1 MTDVNAEYLRYRN
14 FCTSAAAAL
23 QAGDFAAGSEQ
34 FSQALQMA
42 RQYSPRSSDEA
53 SCLQGLAESY
63 FGQHKFAESKKTY
76 QELEQL
82 LESWGETAT
91 ERRFN
96 ISLQLARCHEK
107 LREFDQA
114 CAIYSKAME
123 VAEVAL
129 RYGDQ
134 KMTNILESYA
144 SALRS
149 ARKDPNKL
157 AEIEQKTRLSLSR
170 QGNPQFLSSITSK
183 ETEQISK
190 PVQSREGNAAPNTR
204 QAQTYLAVEAEE
216 QESKFAAL
224 QALASEHPRIA
235 MGCVTVLLIGL
246 VQILCLVSAIN
257 DIKGN
262 NPLPPSSPATI
273 GKIYTSADGKETIT
287 FMEHGKVQINGA
299 AGLTNARCYVVSP
312 GWSELI
318 ATMIMQK
325 PNQVWLVPNS
335 QGLKDYKGNKQLYD
349 LKACPI
355 LDLPPRMNVIARACQ
370 LYTVQYK
377 KYPEASNLLG
387 TIPGIT
393 DKLSDGKEYLPV
405 IVSGNKEVMVKDIHK
420 FLNDRT
426 IDLVHEKLPVSKIV
440 CVTMPDDK
448 TQKMIIVATDSAGVP
463 FKSQSGIELAIALSD
478 GELSASDGLN
488 TRMAYFDHLP
498 KSIVISASAP
508 DFIRHLY
515 VDFIFVLASIIVLA
529 LAAFKLKSMAIAN
542 SRGESLPH
550 KIKVVAWLVWSIIAI
565 VILYRLEETCSAY
578 LFRG

>member
-1 MTDVNAEYLRYRN
+1 MTDVNAEFLRYRN

-23 QAGDFAAGSEQ
+23 QAGDFAAASEQ

-63 FGQHKFAESKKTY
+63 FGQSKFAESKKTY

-82 LESWGETAT
+82 LESWGETVT

-134 KMTNILESYA
+134 KMTSILESYA

-170 QGNPQFLSSITSK
+170 QGNPQFLSSIAAK
-183 ETEQISK
+183 ETEKMSK
-190 PVQSREGNAAPNTR
+190 PVQSKEGNAGPKTR
-204 QAQTYLAVEAEE
+204 QAQTSLAVEAEE

-224 QALASEHPRIA
+224 QGLASEHPRIA

-246 VQILCLVSAIN
+246 VQFVCLVSAIN

-262 NPLPPSSPATI
+262 NPLPSSSPAAI
-273 GKIYTSADGKETIT
+273 GKIYTSADGKETIR

-355 LDLPPRMNVIARACQ
+355 LDLPPRLNVIARACQ
-370 LYTVQYK
+370 LYTVQYH

-387 TIPGIT
+387 TVPGIT
-393 DKLSDGKEYLPV
+393 EKLSDGKEYLPV
-405 IVSGNKEVMVKDIHK
+405 LVPGDKDVMAKDIHK
-420 FLNDRT
+420 FINNRT

-440 CVTMPDDK
+440 CVTMPNA
-448 TQKMIIVATDSAGVP
+448 QKMIIVATDSTGVP
-463 FKSQSGIELAIALSD
+463 FISQSGIELAIALSD
-478 GELSASDGLN
+478 GELIASDGLN
-488 TRMAYFDHLP
+488 TRMAYFNHLP

-508 DFIRHLY
+508 DFIRQLY
-515 VDFIFVLASIIVLA
+515 VDFLFVLGGVIVLA
-529 LAAFKLKSMAIAN
+529 LAAFKLKSMAVAN

-550 KIKVVAWLVWSIIAI
+550 KIKVVAWLVWSMVAI